1 MAQALVRTEFDRKRL
16 IDLIGKAKLPL
27 SVRWE
32 SGRARSIDQNALQW
46 KWAQEVAVQ
55 LGDTDAA
62 DVQARWKL
70 VHGVPILREDDDFR
84 EVYDARIKP
93 LPYEAK
99 IAMMR
104 LGFPVSRMMKVGQMT
119 RYLDA
124 IQRECAE
131 QGWWITIPE
140 EAA

>member
-131 QGWWITIPE
+131 QGLWITIPE